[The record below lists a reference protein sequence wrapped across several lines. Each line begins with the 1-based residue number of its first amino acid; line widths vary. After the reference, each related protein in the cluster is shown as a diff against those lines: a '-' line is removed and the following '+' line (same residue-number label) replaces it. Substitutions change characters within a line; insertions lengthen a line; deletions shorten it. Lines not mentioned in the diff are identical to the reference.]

1 MSAKRQMSGW
11 LVAVAAAAP
20 MDNDVRPCPTP
31 ALICGWLI
39 RFAMTTLKPPQA
51 GGPLCSPARETCG
64 WLSVIGA
71 ILRTEPNTERGGPR
85 SGSELQPDD
94 RPRGAAGLGVPAG
107 YDGEACPF
115 EHR

>member
-51 GGPLCSPARETCG
+51 RWPSLLACEGNVRM
-64 WLSVIGA
+64 V
-71 ILRTEPNTERGGPR
+71 ER
-85 SGSELQPDD
+85 D
-94 RPRGAAGLGVPAG
+94 RR
-107 YDGEACPF
+107 DSQD
-115 EHR
+115 